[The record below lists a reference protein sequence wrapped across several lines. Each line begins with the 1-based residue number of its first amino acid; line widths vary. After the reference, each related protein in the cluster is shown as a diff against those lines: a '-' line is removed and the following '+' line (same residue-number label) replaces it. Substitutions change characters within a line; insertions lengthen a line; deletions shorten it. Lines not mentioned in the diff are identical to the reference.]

1 MALIDADL
9 LVRLLN
15 RIPQAG
21 QHQPPVNPV
30 LSELN
35 SIDGRLSA
43 ELADRG
49 EDPTFKLKKINEMLT
64 HHNTHADHYQKTPVG
79 PPLKTFQPQPP
90 TTQPQPSSIDK
101 WETTSID
108 ALPKT
113 HQRSGKALFELIK
126 NSGGKLSW
134 NEQGQLLK
142 EGRIIENSNIFDL
155 VHAVTRQRKRVPPP
169 GSQDFVSALNEL
181 NTPAELMANAH
192 RMSSRR
198 LATPKPGVKRPRRVR
213 SSSPDDFFDAAD
225 WEPLK

>member
-15 RIPQAG
+15 RSPQAG
-21 QHQPPVNPV
+21 HQPPVNPV

-64 HHNTHADHYQKTPVG
+64 HHSAHVDHYQKTPVG
-79 PPLKTFQPQPP
+79 PPLKTIQAESAIQSH
-90 TTQPQPSSIDK
+90 PSSIDK
-101 WETTSID
+101 WETASID

-113 HQRSGKALFELIK
+113 LQRSGRALFEHIK

-134 NEQGQLLK
+134 NERGQLLK
-142 EGRIIENSNIFDL
+142 EGRVIENSNIFDL

-169 GSQDFVSALNEL
+169 GSQDFVNALSEL
-181 NTPAELMANAH
+181 NTPAELMANAP
-192 RMSSRR
+192 RMASRQ

-213 SSSPDDFFDAAD
+213 SASPDEYFDAND
-225 WEPLK
+225 WEPLE